1 MDVKTTEIREL
12 GIRSW
17 VEGGVEL
24 ILVMPKALLGEDI
37 SKIYVL
43 YMISQ
48 LNLYVCLA
56 SKKEPEPPFPFS
68 GRGRGPRLQPDRG
81 KGSVVAMWVELV
93 EN

>member
-1 MDVKTTEIREL
+1 MTEIREL

-24 ILVMPKALLGEDI
+24 ILVMPKALLVEYI

-43 YMISQ
+43 YKINHV
-48 LNLYVCLA
+48 NLYVYLA
-56 SKKEPEPPFPFS
+56 SKQEPEPPFPFS

-81 KGSVVAMWVELV
+81 KGSVAAMWFELV